1 MSGERCIPC
10 SEWRG
15 VPLSNSPRFSAR
27 PHRSRVDCAH
37 PEYIQRQRAND
48 NPDRDVIN
56 RYVYRDVDRDV
67 YRDVDLYVYRDV
79 DQDVYRDYVN
89 RTVDRDASTYVYRD
103 VDRNVIET
111 STDTFFET
119 STATSFAYETLS

>member
-1 MSGERCIPC
+1 MVLFTDTTVLRVAVGVVGLCGDIRNHFRFYQGYVRLRRTRGTPDDPTQTC
-10 SEWRG
+10 STD
-15 VPLSNSPRFSAR
+15 
-27 PHRSRVDCAH
+27 VDR
-37 PEYIQRQRAND
+37 YVY
-48 NPDRDVIN
+48 RDVN

-67 YRDVDLYVYRDV
+67 YRDVDRY
-79 DQDVYRDYVN
+79 
-89 RTVDRDASTYVYRD
+89 AYRD